1 MINRECVYKTI
12 KGYLPT
18 AEEDLVVY
26 LTTQAEK
33 QIEILGRDVIR
44 RLVLP
49 GADKGPVLFASRI
62 DTKV

>member
-1 MINRECVYKTI
+1 MINRDCIYKTI
-12 KGYLPT
+12 KSYLPT
-18 AEEDLVVY
+18 AEEDLLVS
-26 LTTQAEK
+26 LTAQAER

-49 GADKGPVLFASRI
+49 GADKGPVLFSSRI